1 MDLTMMC
8 MCGRTD
14 GFTLKD
20 FYTFYEFQSKY
31 NSYEVLDDLLRLFPQ
46 EVILERLSPT
56 QV

>member
-1 MDLTMMC
+1 MMC